1 MKRADFIFAVGFDG
15 SRAVVDKR
23 SRAKYAAL
31 DTRSLADRGL
41 FPAALR
47 SAVFEGSDENARY
60 VLEKYSEVSSV
71 QYTEAASLAKVFG
84 IQPPSEDITG
94 IRAV

>member
-1 MKRADFIFAVGFDG
+1 MKRADFVFAVGFDG

-23 SRAKYAAL
+23 SRSKYAAL

-41 FPAALR
+41 FPAACR
-47 SAVFEGSDENARY
+47 SAVFDVGEEDARY
-60 VLEKYSEVSSV
+60 VLEKYNQVSTV
-71 QYTEAASLAKVFG
+71 QYTEIAELAGVFG
-84 IQPPSEDITG
+84 IQPPSDDITG